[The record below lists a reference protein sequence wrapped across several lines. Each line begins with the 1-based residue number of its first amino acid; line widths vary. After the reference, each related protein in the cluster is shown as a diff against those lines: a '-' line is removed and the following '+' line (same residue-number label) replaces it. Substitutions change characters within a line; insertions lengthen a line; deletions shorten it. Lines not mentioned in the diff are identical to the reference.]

1 MMKYLTSVSIV
12 LLLLCCVAGDSL
24 IDSNSHA
31 VEQADS
37 APDAKLLELRS
48 EIDTINRDIL
58 ELLNKRAEVVL
69 KIGELKKENSMP
81 LYDAQREKQI
91 EDELVKLNTG
101 PMPNKS
107 VIKIF
112 REIISAC
119 RELQ

>member
-1 MMKYLTSVSIV
+1 MIKYLASVSIV
-12 LLLLCCVAGDSL
+12 FLLFCCVAGDGL
-24 IDSNSHA
+24 IDSNSRA
-31 VEQADS
+31 VERTDS
-37 APDAKLLELRS
+37 DSDTKLLELRA

-81 LYDAQREKQI
+81 VYDAQREKQI
-91 EDELVKLNTG
+91 EDTLVKLNTG

-119 RELQ
+119 RALQ